1 MNHEEE
7 SVSEQVDHILS
18 QAQDRFSE
26 LVSQNRMEDAIALGD
41 EFLEWIS
48 HDPEETFL
56 YYNEKELF
64 EL

>member
-1 MNHEEE
+1 MLNEEE
-7 SVSEQVDHILS
+7 SVSKQVDEILER
-18 QAQDRFSE
+18 AQDRFSQ
-26 LVSQNRMEDAIALGD
+26 LLAQNRTEDAIALGD

-48 HDPEETFL
+48 QDPEETFL